1 MPSSDVAGDP
11 PWLPQPGR
19 NAYGGGQRTQDAR
32 KQPRRPL
39 RGILVGLMMD
49 SVLGRARLFVQA
61 RRHRSI
67 GTMSAGGGAEG
78 GFRETQ
84 WSLVLRARGA
94 PSDASRKALA
104 ALCRDYRAPLLAFAR
119 RLEADPDRAEE
130 MVQDFLARLVEKDV
144 FGKANPA
151 RGRLRSFLRTALRR
165 HMINIREGENTETAG
180 GHVRFVEARDEQLAG
195 HEPSANRLLDRLWVR
210 TLLDRALAQL
220 ASEHAGGAGTHAR
233 FMALRDRMTG
243 DDDQTGRDVG
253 AQLGMSEGA
262 VKLALHRLRK
272 RFRALVRAEV
282 AETVAHP
289 EDIDAELADLLAALE
304 TTDEC

>member
-1 MPSSDVAGDP
+1 MM
-11 PWLPQPGR
+11 
-19 NAYGGGQRTQDAR
+19 AR
-32 KQPRRPL
+32 CSGAAHLFGQPRRK
-39 RGILVGLMMD
+39 
-49 SVLGRARLFVQA
+49 
-61 RRHRSI
+61 RSI
-67 GTMSAGGGAEG
+67 GRMSAGAGG

-84 WSLVLRARGA
+84 WSLVLRARSA
-94 PSDASRKALA
+94 PSEASRKALA
-104 ALCRDYRAPLLAFAR
+104 ALCRDYRPPLLAFAR

-144 FGKANPA
+144 FGKADPA

-165 HMINIREGENTETAG
+165 HMINIRESENTETAG
-180 GHVRFVEARDEQLAG
+180 GHVPIVEARDEKLAS
-195 HEPSANRLLDRLWVR
+195 HEPSADQLLDRLWVR

-220 ASEHAGGAGTHAR
+220 ASEHAGAGMHAR
-233 FMALRDRMTG
+233 FVALRDRMTG